1 MTCLQPQSLAI
12 SCQMVIDA
20 HGCAYNLTNTV
31 EALSQPWS
39 KSSPKGPAVPVRLRH
54 YREHLYLSSMCF
66 SALLW
71 TENQRLNQSIII
83 IFVIAILIIIAIVTV
98 IVIVIIV
105 TLWPDLA
112 CSPSIASIL
121 LLVIVTLIVILI
133 VFVIVIAIAIAIA
146 TVIVIVIVI
155 TTATAIVIIIV
166 ILQTHLAC
174 LPSIASKVW

>member
-1 MTCLQPQSLAI
+1 MCIKQNTLRLISYCVSSWSGRSWWWWRRWSWPGKGANLDVDQVLLSKCWLRCKLAFEEILMTCLQPQSLAI

-105 TLWPDLA
+105 TLWP
-112 CSPSIASIL
+112 
-121 LLVIVTLIVILI
+121 
-133 VFVIVIAIAIAIA
+133 
-146 TVIVIVIVI
+146 
-155 TTATAIVIIIV
+155 
-166 ILQTHLAC
+166 HLAC
-174 LPSIASKVW
+174 FPSIASKVW